1 MMFNP
6 YLLCNSSGVY
16 FNDSTKTVLEP
27 EGDNFQYVERRKIP
41 AEGNVAPRKGE
52 PVIDRHTLEKYPEG
66 LQKKVTLLKHFRNY
80 LIDQQKKADD
90 DFAISSRLNTT
101 PNGGRGKS
109 HKQLVYLKKWVRTKH
124 AIFFRLSDQTV
135 QIVFYDHTEVLLTPD
150 ERHITY
156 VDKQRNRN
164 TYFLTDELIG
174 CNAEIAKRVR
184 YTKEILQQLVSGQQ
198 RR

>member
-1 MMFNP
+1 M
-6 YLLCNSSGVY
+6 
-16 FNDSTKTVLEP
+16 LEA
-27 EGDNFQYVERRKIP
+27 EGDNFQYVERRKLP
-41 AEGNVAPRKGE
+41 AEGNAMPRKGE
-52 PVIDRHTLEKYPEG
+52 PVIERHALDKYPEG

-90 DFAISSRLNTT
+90 DFALSSRLDT
-101 PNGGRGKS
+101 PTQVRGKS

-156 VDKQRNRN
+156 VDKQRNRS

-184 YTKEILQQLVSGQQ
+184 YTKEILQQLVTGQQ